1 MISSPYNFVPLNKKV
16 VYPHWAKLISHDVP
30 FENSLSGTIE
40 LEILANTPIF
50 VKDGMSAK
58 EAEIYKKDNIPY
70 LPNKLED
77 KYFIPGASIK
87 GMIANVME
95 IISFGEIKNKV
106 DDSTFSYREKKL
118 KFKYKYSVVETIL
131 RSQNINENCQD
142 FTSCIFG
149 YSKKSTEKLENLKG
163 RVHIGHAFALEN
175 TAKILP
181 KHEKYVLGTPKASY
195 FPNYISQDAHPNGII
210 KGIYKT
216 FMHDTAVIS
225 GYKRYPVRKDY
236 LPASNSTK
244 DTEKVATIITPLEKG
259 AHFTCN
265 ISYHNLRAEELGA
278 LISAITFHNSK
289 DHFHSLGMGKPFGLG
304 RISVEVK
311 NLESFIPS
319 LIIFENYMNYC
330 LKDDSW
336 ETSEQI
342 KELLVTS
349 SLQEREETLIYPQL
363 KNNITN
369 KNDFK
374 EAKDNNLSLLRYS
387 KIVNNNTLKFH
398 SLSSET
404 ERQACFSS
412 WDEEKEI
419 YNEFLA
425 DNLKQKYES
434 KFEKKRNE
442 ITQIFEAQ
450 KKKLS
455 EKLSA
460 KLKELEDIQKAN
472 AAAAEEQERIAKREK
487 AKLVAESEGP
497 ALGNIPDT
505 DRTTLNS
512 ISSAIEIW
520 ARNYYKNNNLDRITK
535 ENPNGYLIETFRAT
549 LKSKLI
555 EIANKGHKSQKENLA
570 ATFDKNP
577 FFKKIQTWVGAEMAK
592 QWYDDLNKTE

>member
-40 LEILANTPIF
+40 LNILANTPIF

-58 EAEIYKKDNIPY
+58 EAERYKENNIQKTPF

-87 GMIANVME
+87 GMIANVLE

-195 FPNYISQDAHPNGII
+195 YPNYISQDAYPNGII

-236 LPASNSTK
+236 LPESNSTK
-244 DTEKVATIITPLEKG
+244 DTDKVATIITPLEKG

-265 ISYHNLRAEELGA
+265 ISYHNLRPEELGA

-319 LIIFENYMNYC
+319 LIMFENYMNYC
-330 LKDDSW
+330 LKDGSW

-387 KIVNNNTLKFH
+387 KIVNNNALKFN

-404 ERQACFSS
+404 ERQVCFSS
-412 WDEEKEI
+412 WDKEKEI
-419 YNEFLA
+419 YNELLA

-434 KFEKKRNE
+434 KLEKKRSE
-442 ITQIFEAQ
+442 LIQVFEA
-450 KKKLS
+450 KKK
-455 EKLSA
+455 EVTGKLTD
-460 KLKELEDIQKAN
+460 KHIELEEIKRKAD
-472 AAAAEEQERIAKREK
+472 KEK
-487 AKLVAESEGP
+487 AKVEAEINGP
-497 ALGNIPDT
+497 SFIKVDT
-505 DRTTLNS
+505 KDKTAFEKLKTE
-512 ISSAIEIW
+512 IELW
-520 ARNYYKNNNLDRITK
+520 AKTYYKINNIKNLEIDY
-535 ENPNGYLIETFRAT
+535 PNGYLTENFRVN
-549 LKSKLI
+549 LKMILLA
-555 EIANKGHKSQKENLA
+555 IANEGYKNQKGNLVKKH
-570 ATFDKNP
+570 FQNNP
-577 FFKKIQTWVGAEMAK
+577 FFKKIQTWVGPDLAK
-592 QWYDDLNKTE
+592 QWHDDLNKTE

>member
-40 LEILANTPIF
+40 LNILANTPIF

-58 EAEIYKKDNIPY
+58 EAESYKENNIQKTPF

-87 GMIANVME
+87 GMIANVLE

-195 FPNYISQDAHPNGII
+195 YPNYISQDAYPNGII

-236 LPASNSTK
+236 LPESNSTK
-244 DTEKVATIITPLEKG
+244 DTDKVATIITPLEKG

-265 ISYHNLRAEELGA
+265 ISYHNLRPEELGA

-319 LIIFENYMNYC
+319 LIMFENYMNYC
-330 LKDDSW
+330 LKDGSW

-387 KIVNNNTLKFH
+387 KIVNNNALKFN

-404 ERQACFSS
+404 ERQVCFSS
-412 WDEEKEI
+412 WDKEKEI
-419 YNEFLA
+419 YNELLA

-434 KFEKKRNE
+434 KLEKKRSE
-442 ITQIFEAQ
+442 LIQVFEA
-450 KKKLS
+450 KKK
-455 EKLSA
+455 EVTGKLTD
-460 KLKELEDIQKAN
+460 KHIELEEIKRKAD
-472 AAAAEEQERIAKREK
+472 KEK
-487 AKLVAESEGP
+487 AKVEAEINGP
-497 ALGNIPDT
+497 SFIKVDT
-505 DRTTLNS
+505 KDKTAFEKLKTE
-512 ISSAIEIW
+512 IELW
-520 ARNYYKNNNLDRITK
+520 AKTYYKINNIKNLEIDY
-535 ENPNGYLIETFRAT
+535 PNGYLTENFRVN
-549 LKSKLI
+549 LKMILLA
-555 EIANKGHKSQKENLA
+555 IANEGYKNQKGNLVKKH
-570 ATFDKNP
+570 FQNNP
-577 FFKKIQTWVGAEMAK
+577 FFKKIQTWVGPDLAK
-592 QWYDDLNKTE
+592 QWHDDLNKTE

>member
-40 LEILANTPIF
+40 LNILANTPIF

-58 EAEIYKKDNIPY
+58 EAERYKENNIQKTPF

-87 GMIANVME
+87 GMIANVLE

-195 FPNYISQDAHPNGII
+195 YPNYISQDAYPNGII

-236 LPASNSTK
+236 LPESNSTK
-244 DTEKVATIITPLEKG
+244 DTDKVATIITPLEKG

-265 ISYHNLRAEELGA
+265 ISYHNLRPEELGA

-319 LIIFENYMNYC
+319 LIMFENYMNYC
-330 LKDDSW
+330 LKDGSW

-387 KIVNNNTLKFH
+387 KIVNNNALKFN

-404 ERQACFSS
+404 ERQVCFSS
-412 WDEEKEI
+412 WDKEKEI
-419 YNEFLA
+419 YNELLA

-434 KFEKKRNE
+434 KLEKKRSE
-442 ITQIFEAQ
+442 LIQVFEA
-450 KKKLS
+450 KKKEVS
-455 EKLSA
+455 GKLTY
-460 KLKELEDIQKAN
+460 KHIELEEIKRKAD
-472 AAAAEEQERIAKREK
+472 KEK
-487 AKLVAESEGP
+487 AKVEAEINGP
-497 ALGNIPDT
+497 SFIKVDT
-505 DRTTLNS
+505 KDKTAFEKLKTE
-512 ISSAIEIW
+512 IELW
-520 ARNYYKNNNLDRITK
+520 AKTYYKINNIKNLEIDY
-535 ENPNGYLIETFRAT
+535 PNGYLTENFRVN
-549 LKSKLI
+549 LKMILLA
-555 EIANKGHKSQKENLA
+555 IANEGYKNQKGNLVKKH
-570 ATFDKNP
+570 FQNNP
-577 FFKKIQTWVGAEMAK
+577 FFKKIQTWVGPDLAK
-592 QWYDDLNKTE
+592 QWHDDLNKTE

>member
-40 LEILANTPIF
+40 LNILANTPIF

-58 EAEIYKKDNIPY
+58 EAERYKENNIQKTPF

-87 GMIANVME
+87 GMIANVLE

-195 FPNYISQDAHPNGII
+195 YPNYISQDAYPNGII

-236 LPASNSTK
+236 LPESNSTK
-244 DTEKVATIITPLEKG
+244 DTDKVATIITPLEKG

-265 ISYHNLRAEELGA
+265 ISYHNLRPEELGA

-319 LIIFENYMNYC
+319 LIMFENYMNYC
-330 LKDDSW
+330 LKDGSW

-387 KIVNNNTLKFH
+387 KIVNNNALKFN

-404 ERQACFSS
+404 ERQVCFSS
-412 WDEEKEI
+412 WDKEKEI
-419 YNEFLA
+419 YNELLA

-434 KFEKKRNE
+434 KLEKKRSE
-442 ITQIFEAQ
+442 LIQVFEA
-450 KKKLS
+450 KKK
-455 EKLSA
+455 EVTGKLTD
-460 KLKELEDIQKAN
+460 KHIELEEIKRKAD
-472 AAAAEEQERIAKREK
+472 KEK
-487 AKLVAESEGP
+487 AKVEAEINGP
-497 ALGNIPDT
+497 SFIKVDT
-505 DRTTLNS
+505 KDKTAFEKLKTE
-512 ISSAIEIW
+512 IELW
-520 ARNYYKNNNLDRITK
+520 AKTYYKINNIKNLEIDY
-535 ENPNGYLIETFRAT
+535 PNGYLTENFRVN
-549 LKSKLI
+549 LKMILLA
-555 EIANKGHKSQKENLA
+555 IANEGYKNQKGNLVKKH
-570 ATFDKNP
+570 FQNNP
-577 FFKKIQTWVGAEMAK
+577 FFKKIQTWVGPDLAQ
-592 QWYDDLNKTE
+592 QWYEDLNKTE

>member
-40 LEILANTPIF
+40 LNILANTPIF

-58 EAEIYKKDNIPY
+58 EAERYKENNIQKTPF

-87 GMIANVME
+87 GMIANVLE

-195 FPNYISQDAHPNGII
+195 YPNYISQDAYPNGII

-236 LPASNSTK
+236 LPESNSAK
-244 DTEKVATIITPLEKG
+244 DTDKVATIITPLEKG

-265 ISYHNLRAEELGA
+265 ISYHNLRPEELGA

-319 LIIFENYMNYC
+319 LIMFENYMNYC
-330 LKDDSW
+330 LKDGSW

-387 KIVNNNTLKFH
+387 KIVNNNALKFN

-404 ERQACFSS
+404 ERQVCFSS
-412 WDEEKEI
+412 WDKEKEI
-419 YNEFLA
+419 YNELLA

-434 KFEKKRNE
+434 KLEKKRSE
-442 ITQIFEAQ
+442 LIQVFEA
-450 KKKLS
+450 KKK
-455 EKLSA
+455 EVTGKLTD
-460 KLKELEDIQKAN
+460 KHIELEEIKRKAD
-472 AAAAEEQERIAKREK
+472 KEK
-487 AKLVAESEGP
+487 AKVEAEINGP
-497 ALGNIPDT
+497 SFIKVDT
-505 DRTTLNS
+505 KDKTAFEKLKTE
-512 ISSAIEIW
+512 IELW
-520 ARNYYKNNNLDRITK
+520 AKTYYKINNIKNLEIDY
-535 ENPNGYLIETFRAT
+535 PNGYLTENFRVN
-549 LKSKLI
+549 LKMIILA
-555 EIANKGHKSQKENLA
+555 IANEGYKNQKGNLVKKH
-570 ATFDKNP
+570 FQNNP
-577 FFKKIQTWVGAEMAK
+577 FFRKIQTWVGPDLAK
-592 QWYDDLNKTE
+592 QWHDDLNKTE

>member
-40 LEILANTPIF
+40 LNILANTPIF

-58 EAEIYKKDNIPY
+58 EAERYKENNIQKTPF

-87 GMIANVME
+87 GMIANVLE

-195 FPNYISQDAHPNGII
+195 YPNYISQDAYPNGII

-236 LPASNSTK
+236 LPGSNSTK
-244 DTEKVATIITPLEKG
+244 DTDKVATIITPLEKG

-265 ISYHNLRAEELGA
+265 ISYHNLRPEELGA

-319 LIIFENYMNYC
+319 LIMFENYMNYC
-330 LKDDSW
+330 LKDGSW

-387 KIVNNNTLKFH
+387 KIVNNNALKFN

-404 ERQACFSS
+404 ERQVCFSS
-412 WDEEKEI
+412 WDKEKEI
-419 YNEFLA
+419 YNELLA
-425 DNLKQKYES
+425 NNLKQKYES
-434 KFEKKRNE
+434 KLEKKRSE
-442 ITQIFEAQ
+442 LIQVFEA
-450 KKKLS
+450 KKK
-455 EKLSA
+455 EVTGKLTD
-460 KLKELEDIQKAN
+460 KLIELEEIKRKAD
-472 AAAAEEQERIAKREK
+472 KEK
-487 AKLVAESEGP
+487 AKVEAEINGP
-497 ALGNIPDT
+497 SFIKVDT
-505 DRTTLNS
+505 KDKTAFEKLKTE
-512 ISSAIEIW
+512 IELW
-520 ARNYYKNNNLDRITK
+520 AKTYYKINNIKNLEIDY
-535 ENPNGYLIETFRAT
+535 PNGYLTENFRGN
-549 LKSKLI
+549 LKMIILA
-555 EIANKGHKSQKENLA
+555 IANEGYKNQKGNLVKKH
-570 ATFDKNP
+570 FQNNP
-577 FFKKIQTWVGAEMAK
+577 FFKKIQTWVGPNVAQK
-592 QWYDDLNKTE
+592 WYEDLNKTE